1 MRNLAKT
8 FLIVAACVTVADA
21 AAVVMNVPVVPFV
34 SVSFEG
40 EPANLGTVWGP
51 GPRSVQVD
59 LKARVVANCPYHV
72 AASFQSLRHERGKAV
87 VSGKDM
93 SVMVNGQEV
102 PIETGR
108 VPVARSSS
116 PTSSGG
122 VDIPLALLVKFKGM
136 DRYPQ
141 GRYSG
146 ALIITVMPG
155 S

>member
-1 MRNLAKT
+1 MMNLAKT
-8 FLIVAACVTVADA
+8 FLIITACVTVADA
-21 AAVVMNVPVVPFV
+21 AAVMNMPAPFV
-34 SVSFEG
+34 SVSFQG
-40 EPANLGTVWGP
+40 GPADLGTLWGP
-51 GPRSVQVD
+51 GPRSVQVQ

-72 AASFQSLRHERGKAV
+72 AASFESLRHERGKAV

-122 VDIPLALLVKFKGM
+122 VDVPLDLLVKVRGM

-146 ALIITVMPG
+146 ALVITVMPG